1 MTGYLDETKGEASL
15 ALSGR
20 LAMIRAVRWVSMLL
34 AFEPYS
40 SSPADLV
47 EVKDLDEGFQ
57 LREN

>member
-1 MTGYLDETKGEASL
+1 
-15 ALSGR
+15 
-20 LAMIRAVRWVSMLL
+20 MLL

-40 SSPADLV
+40 SLPADLV